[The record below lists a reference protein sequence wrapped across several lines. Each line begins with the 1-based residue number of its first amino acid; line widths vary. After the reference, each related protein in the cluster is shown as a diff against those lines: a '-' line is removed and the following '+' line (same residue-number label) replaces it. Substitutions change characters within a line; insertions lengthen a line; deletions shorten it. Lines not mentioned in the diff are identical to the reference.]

1 VNDKA
6 DFTTIVSPRTYGL
19 STYTDEQLSAT
30 AKNYLRTNLVQ
41 GLRDAPSH
49 IMRVEVTPKGV
60 LAHCRYWR
68 EGDTVVNPKGSI
80 QGKVL
85 RDSNGQLF
93 ADFDGARSPLGGSL
107 YPLLHGDNMAP
118 RHTPSIKE
126 TGRQPDWEKL
136 YQSEVEDLRADY
148 IETHFRA
155 MSAEAALKQTQDD
168 GRLILNFALVCG
180 WAHLRL
186 SAAGL
191 TDDESER
198 IRALRNS
205 LDDDGERP
213 AVAELAAV
221 RHLLALGDFFDYPA
235 GPLPVGFLRN
245 ATAKANL
252 AQAEARAAQAEARA
266 AQAEADSK
274 LLLGELYSADLA
286 DEGGFFAWGGLLT
299 NEGMTEAEMD
309 AVRKLPT
316 AGGDTRKLLA
326 AVRRVVGKQ

>member
-1 VNDKA
+1 MNDKA

-19 STYTDEQLSAT
+19 STYTDEQLSDT
-30 AKNYLRTNLVQ
+30 AKGYLRTNLVQ
-41 GLRDAPSH
+41 GLREAPSH

-107 YPLLHGDNMAP
+107 YPLLHGPLLPGDSVAP
-118 RHTPSIKE
+118 RHTPSI
-126 TGRQPDWEKL
+126 DLAFKL
-136 YQSEVEDLRADY
+136 
-148 IETHFRA
+148 
-155 MSAEAALKQTQDD
+155 
-168 GRLILNFALVCG
+168 
-180 WAHLRL
+180 
-186 SAAGL
+186 
-191 TDDESER
+191 
-198 IRALRNS
+198 
-205 LDDDGERP
+205 
-213 AVAELAAV
+213 
-221 RHLLALGDFFDYPA
+221 
-235 GPLPVGFLRN
+235 
-245 ATAKANL
+245 
-252 AQAEARAAQAEARA
+252 AQAEARA

-286 DEGGFFAWGGLLT
+286 DEGGFFAWDGLLT
-299 NEGMTEAEMD
+299 NDGMTEAEMD

-316 AGGDTRKLLA
+316 AGGDTLKLLA